1 MEKLIDISSAP
12 INAFLN
18 MLLED
23 KTTEKNIIW
32 ATDTYMDISF
42 GFADVDSMEKDNIL
56 NYPDI
61 IKPRI
66 QKTREEQAARTRKK
80 AEVFTPAWLCNM
92 MNNVCDKEWF
102 GRENV
107 FNTEKHENG
116 EHSWKVT
123 EDKIEFPQDKSK
135 TWQKYVD
142 SRRLEITCGEAPYLV
157 SRYDVSTGEK
167 IPIKD
172 RIGQLDRKLRIV
184 NENTDNYDDW
194 VKWAKRAFESTY
206 GYEYQGDSLLI
217 ARINLLMTF
226 IDYYKDRW
234 QKNPDEK
241 LLKSIVKIIV
251 WNIWQ
256 MDGLQD
262 TVPLGK
268 PFEEYHQ
275 ISLFGDEE
283 ENDDNDRE
291 AVPCKIYN
299 WRSKEKI
306 LFKDLKVR

>member
-80 AEVFTPAWLCNM
+80 AEVFTPTWLCNM

-107 FNTEKHENG
+107 FNTEKYENSK
-116 EHSWKVT
+116 HSWKVT

-135 TWQKYVD
+135 TRQKYVD
-142 SRRLEITCGEAPYLV
+142 SRRLEITCDEAPYLV
-157 SRYDVSTGEK
+157 SRYDVSTGDK

-194 VKWAKRAFESTY
+194 VK
-206 GYEYQGDSLLI
+206 
-217 ARINLLMTF
+217 
-226 IDYYKDRW
+226 
-234 QKNPDEK
+234 
-241 LLKSIVKIIV
+241 
-251 WNIWQ
+251 
-256 MDGLQD
+256 
-262 TVPLGK
+262 
-268 PFEEYHQ
+268 
-275 ISLFGDEE
+275 
-283 ENDDNDRE
+283 
-291 AVPCKIYN
+291 
-299 WRSKEKI
+299 
-306 LFKDLKVR
+306 